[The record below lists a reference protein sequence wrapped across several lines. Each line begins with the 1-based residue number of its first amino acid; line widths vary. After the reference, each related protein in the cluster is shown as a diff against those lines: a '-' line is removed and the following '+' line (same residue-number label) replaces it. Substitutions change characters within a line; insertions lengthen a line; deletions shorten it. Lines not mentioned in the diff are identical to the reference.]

1 MSRAR
6 PTHAQRRSDAAP
18 LALVL
23 AGWVLAVAPV
33 AHPLLAHGT
42 PFLRQAADAGWVHHA
57 DGSRVPGEPVR
68 PASHRHAPGAP
79 EHLQVPLLAAVPP
92 AAFLTVMRAVVSPPR
107 GERRPVSLPRR
118 WSEEQPQAP

>member
-6 PTHAQRRSDAAP
+6 STHAQHRSDAAP
-18 LALVL
+18 LALVV

-42 PFLRQAADAGWVHHA
+42 PFLRQAADADWVHHP
-57 DGSRVPGEPVR
+57 DGSRTPAGPVP
-68 PASHRHAPGAP
+68 PASHSHAPGAP
-79 EHLQVPLLAAVPP
+79 EHLQVPLLAAAPP

-107 GERRPVSLPRR
+107 GERRPISLPRR

>member
-6 PTHAQRRSDAAP
+6 STHAQCRSDAAP
-18 LALVL
+18 LALVV

-42 PFLRQAADAGWVHHA
+42 PFLRQPADAGWVHHA
-57 DGSRVPGEPVR
+57 ERSPTPGGPVR
-68 PASHRHAPGAP
+68 PASHSHAPGAP
-79 EHLQVPLLAAVPP
+79 EHLQVPLLAAAPP

-107 GERRPVSLPRR
+107 GERRPFSLPRR